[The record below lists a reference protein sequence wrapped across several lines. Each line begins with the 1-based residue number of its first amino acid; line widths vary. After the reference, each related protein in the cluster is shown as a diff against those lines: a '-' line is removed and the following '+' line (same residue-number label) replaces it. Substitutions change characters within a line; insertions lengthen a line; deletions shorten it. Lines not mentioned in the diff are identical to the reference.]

1 MKFLKELLK
10 LILLN
15 KAYYHLISGYASLA
29 KKVRGSLSSIAHFDI
44 AVELK
49 LNAIIS
55 STVYKP
61 FRDPELVREALIKLI
76 GLDEKLVK
84 TFQKYVSDF
93 KETRAKAIHF
103 GYLTLSSL
111 SNLIIRNLTDFMLYE
126 INRSYLN
133 EEFIELLNELFNRNK
148 IILDNSSL
156 KIPLKLRQELLRV
169 GLIISIDKPASIEIG
184 EGLLSFFAILDDN
197 NDFKRKILEHEI
209 ITLISPL
216 LYLCSPR
223 IRLRFEAFNAYV
235 KSFWGK
241 YSRFKTRAIVMS
253 NMKPENVF
261 EYIDGLVSYAKR
273 LAKISVQKPSSFLDF
288 LYSGI
293 TRELR
298 SILIKYERLRKEKM
312 IDREIVQKIL
322 ETLREKLEPKQS
334 EMNLL
339 YREFFKMREDRICV
353 TYASMLSE
361 PALLHLLKVV
371 KEIFPHKAPEINRAF
386 KNTLIAHIN
395 QISDVPTLLREE

>member
-1 MKFLKELLK
+1 VKFLKELLR

-49 LNAIIS
+49 LNAMIS
-55 STVYKP
+55 SSVYKR

-84 TFQKYVSDF
+84 KFQKYVSDF
-93 KETRAKAIHF
+93 KEVRVKAIHF

-126 INRSYLN
+126 IRKSYLSEN
-133 EEFIELLNELFNRNK
+133 FIELLDAFFNQNK
-148 IILDNSSL
+148 IIRDDSFL
-156 KIPLKLRQELLRV
+156 KIPPKLRQELLHL
-169 GLIISIDKPASIEIG
+169 GLIIIVDKPSPIEID
-184 EGLLSFFAILDDN
+184 ERLLNFFTILDNN
-197 NDFKRKILEHEI
+197 NDFIHKILKNKI
-209 ITLISPL
+209 IALVSPL
-216 LYLCSPR
+216 LYLCSPT
-223 IRLRFEAFNAYV
+223 IRLKFEAFNEYV
-235 KSFWGK
+235 KSFWKK
-241 YSRFKTRAIVMS
+241 YSRFKIRTIILS
-253 NMKPENVF
+253 TTKPENVF
-261 EYIDGLVSYAKR
+261 EYIDGLISYAKT
-273 LAKISVQKPSSFLDF
+273 LAKISVQKPSSILDF
-288 LYSGI
+288 IYNGMAE
-293 TRELR
+293 ELR
-298 SILIKYERLRKEKM
+298 LILVRHKRLESHE
-312 IDREIVQKIL
+312 IINREIVQMSL
-322 ETLREKLEPKQS
+322 ETLREKLEPKQN

-339 YREFFKMREDRICV
+339 YREFFGMREDRICV

-361 PALLHLLKVV
+361 PALLHLLRVV

-386 KNTLIAHIN
+386 KNTLITHIN